1 MRQLVA
7 GYLSAAISRR
17 DFINRL
23 VATGVSAAAAQS
35 VLQSVSNVAHG
46 QELDPDELGY
56 RLFEGTT
63 GEALAEQLLAS
74 GVRYVFG
81 NSASQDASFYEALV
95 DRPQLNY
102 IITPHEGPGAAM
114 AAGYIK
120 ASGEPA
126 IVMQAGVVGL
136 TNAMGQMYNTWKEQ
150 IPLVFYSYTRPGT
163 AALGR
168 DGFEEVENQDD
179 MVAPITKYRW
189 VASRADKIPET
200 VRRAFKAAWTPSYG
214 PSYISWYMDFDGQK
228 IRTEIIDQDKLDPRM
243 RVRPNPTEVERAADL
258 LVAAKRPLMI
268 VGDEVYRAKAIPQA
282 VALAESLGISVVQA
296 RQVHTSFP
304 QNNPLWAGDLSSV
317 DRLEYPTSPDVV
329 INVGDKLQH
338 SGARLIVPRSTK
350 FIDMRIDANSI
361 GRVLRTDVP
370 LVADVAYGI
379 ADLQAAIDDRMT
391 ASLKTVASDR
401 LSASRA
407 YRQRLDAITT
417 QVARNPYWNDS
428 PMLSDRVTY
437 EVAQF
442 ADSDAIIVDDA
453 GSIGRAH
460 SFVYDPIDGR
470 ERFFYFGAHLGTG
483 VGTAAGVQL
492 ARPNRQVIC
501 LVGDGTFIFGPTA
514 LWNMARLELPVI
526 TIVYNN
532 HAYGGPHNRVISQY
546 PGGRMAQT
554 GRFVHDYLGKPD
566 MNMASI
572 AQGFGVQ
579 AEVADNPR
587 DLKAALARAGRA
599 THDGKPYL
607 IDAQVRRTG
616 PGWTDDPWIP
626 DIKTK

>member
-1 MRQLVA
+1 VRELVA
-7 GYLSAAISRR
+7 GYLSAALSRR
-17 DFINRL
+17 EFINRL
-23 VATGVSAAAAQS
+23 VAMGVSATAADS

-46 QELDPDELGY
+46 QDLTDDDLGL

-63 GEALAEQLLAS
+63 GEALAEQLMAS

-95 DRPQLNY
+95 DRPQLKY
-102 IITPHEGPGAAM
+102 VITPHEGPGAAM

-136 TNAMGQMYNTWKEQ
+136 TNAMGQMYNAWKEQ
-150 IPLVFYSYTRPGT
+150 VPLVFYSYTRPGT
-163 AALGR
+163 AAVGR
-168 DGFEEVENQDD
+168 DAFEEVENQDD

-189 VASRADKIPET
+189 VATRADKIPDT

-228 IRTEIIDQDKLDPRM
+228 IRSEIIDHDRLDPRM

-258 LVAAKRPLMI
+258 LVGASRPVMI

-282 VALAESLGISVVQA
+282 IALAESLGMSVVQA

-304 QNNPLWAGDLSSV
+304 QNHPLWVGDLASI
-317 DRLEYPTSPDVV
+317 DRLEYPKSPDVV

-338 SGARLIVPRSTK
+338 SGARLIVPRNTR

-361 GRVLRTDVP
+361 GRILRTDVP
-370 LVADVAYGI
+370 LVADVAYGL
-379 ADLQAAIDDRMT
+379 ADLQAAVDDRMT
-391 ASLKTVASDR
+391 NSLRNLASNR
-401 LSASRA
+401 LAANRA
-407 YRQRLDAITT
+407 YRQRADAISAS
-417 QVARNPYWNDS
+417 VSNNPYWNDS
-428 PMLSDRVTY
+428 PMLSDRVTW
-437 EVAQF
+437 EIAQF
-442 ADSDAIIVDDA
+442 ADPDAIIVDDA
-453 GSIGRAH
+453 GSIGRTH
-460 SFVYDPIDGR
+460 SFVYDPINGR
-470 ERFFYFGAHLGTG
+470 ERFFYYGAHLGTG
-483 VGTAAGVQL
+483 VGTATGVQL
-492 ARPNRQVIC
+492 ARPGRQVIC

-526 TIVYNN
+526 TVVYNN
-532 HAYGGPHNRVISQY
+532 HAYSGPHNRVISQY
-546 PGGRMAQT
+546 PEGRMAQT

-572 AQGFGVQ
+572 ANGFGVQ
-579 AEVADNPR
+579 AEVAENPR
-587 DLKAALARAGRA
+587 QLKSALGRA
-599 THDGKPYL
+599 RRATREGKPYL
-607 IDAQVRRTG
+607 IDAQIRRTG
-616 PGWTDDPWIP
+616 PGWVENPWIP
-626 DIKTK
+626 DIKGS

>member
-1 MRQLVA
+1 LVA

-17 DFINRL
+17 DFISRL
-23 VATGVSAAAAQS
+23 VAIGVSTAAAES
-35 VLQSVSNVAHG
+35 ILQSLSNVAHG
-46 QELDPDELGY
+46 QESGADDLGY

-95 DRPQLNY
+95 DRPQLKY
-102 IITPHEGPGAAM
+102 VLTPHEGPGAAM

-126 IVMQAGVVGL
+126 IAMQAGVVGL
-136 TNAMGQMYNTWKEQ
+136 TNAMGQMYNAWKEQ
-150 IPLVFYSYTRPGT
+150 VPLVFYSYTRPGT
-163 AALGR
+163 SAVGR
-168 DGFEEVENQDD
+168 DAFEEVENQDD

-189 VASRADKIPET
+189 VASRADKIPDT

-214 PSYISWYMDFDGQK
+214 PSYISWYMDFEGQK

-243 RVRPNPTEVERAADL
+243 RVRPNPAEVERAADL
-258 LVAAKRPLMI
+258 LVRARQPLMI

-282 VALAESLGISVVQA
+282 IALAESLGMSVVQG
-296 RQVHTSFP
+296 RQVHTCFP
-304 QNNPLWAGDLSSV
+304 QNHPLWVGDLASV
-317 DRLEYPTSPDVV
+317 DRLPYPASPDVV
-329 INVGDKLQH
+329 INVGDKMQH
-338 SGARLIVPRSTK
+338 SGARLIVPRNTR
-350 FIDMRIDANSI
+350 FIDMRIDADSI
-361 GRVLRTDVP
+361 GRILRTDVP
-370 LVADVAYGI
+370 LVADVAHGL
-379 ADLQAAIDDRMT
+379 ADLQAAVDDRMT
-391 ASLKTVASDR
+391 AELETIAGSR
-401 LSASRA
+401 LAANRA
-407 YRQRLDAITT
+407 YRQRLDAIT
-417 QVARNPYWNDS
+417 AGISRNPYWNDS

-437 EVAQF
+437 EVAAF

-460 SFVYDPIDGR
+460 SFVYDPINGR
-470 ERFFYFGAHLGTG
+470 ERFFYYGAHLGTG

-492 ARPNRQVIC
+492 ARPGRQVIC

-514 LWNMARLELPVI
+514 LWNMARLELPVV

-554 GRFVHDYLGKPD
+554 GHFVHDYLGKPD

-579 AEVADNPR
+579 AEVAEDPR
-587 DLKAALARAGRA
+587 QLRAALARARRAGR
-599 THDGKPYL
+599 DGKPYL

-616 PGWTDDPWIP
+616 AGWTDDPWIP
-626 DIKTK
+626 DIRAT

>member
-1 MRQLVA
+1 MRELVTS
-7 GYLSAAISRR
+7 YLSAAISRR
-17 DFINRL
+17 EFINRL
-23 VATGVSAAAAQS
+23 VALGVSAATAQS
-35 VLQSVSNVAHG
+35 ILKSVSNVAHG
-46 QELDPDELGY
+46 QELGPDGLGY
-56 RLFEGTT
+56 RLFEGST
-63 GEALAEQLLAS
+63 GEALAEQLMAS

-95 DRPQLNY
+95 DRPQLKY

-168 DGFEEVENQDD
+168 DAFEEVPSQDD
-179 MVAPITKYRW
+179 MVGPITKYRW
-189 VASRADKIPET
+189 IASRADKIPDT
-200 VRRAFKAAWTPSYG
+200 IRRAFKSSWTPAYG
-214 PSYISWYMDFDGQK
+214 PSYVSWYMDFDGQN
-228 IRTEIIDQDKLDPRM
+228 IRTEIIDQDKLDPNM

-258 LVAAKRPLMI
+258 LVGAKRPLMI
-268 VGDEVYRAKAIPQA
+268 VGDEVYRAKAFPQA
-282 VALAESLGISVVQA
+282 IALAETLGISVVQA
-296 RQVHTSFP
+296 RQVHTNFP
-304 QNNPLWAGDLSSV
+304 QNHPLWVGDLSSV
-317 DRLEYPTSPDVV
+317 DRLSYPASPDVV

-338 SGARLIVPRSTK
+338 SGARLIVPRSTR
-350 FIDMRIDANSI
+350 FIDMRIDAESI
-361 GRVLRTDVP
+361 GMLLRTDVP
-370 LVADVAYGI
+370 LVADVAYGLT
-379 ADLQAAIDDRMT
+379 DLQSAVEDRIT
-391 ASLKTVASDR
+391 PALRSIAQNRLDASLS
-401 LSASRA
+401 
-407 YRQRLDAITT
+407 YRQRVDALSA
-417 QVARNPYWNDS
+417 QVSKNPYWNDS
-428 PMLSDRVTY
+428 PILSDRVTY
-437 EVAQF
+437 EVAAF
-442 ADSDAIIVDDA
+442 ADKDAIIVDDA

-460 SFVYDPIDGR
+460 SLVYDPINGR

-492 ARPNRQVIC
+492 ARPGRQVIC
-501 LVGDGTFIFGPTA
+501 LVGDGTFVFGPTA

-532 HAYGGPHNRVISQY
+532 HAYSGPHNRVLAQY

-554 GRFVHDYLGKPD
+554 GQFVHDYLGKPD

-572 AQGFGVQ
+572 AQGFGVE
-579 AEVADNPR
+579 AEVVENPR
-587 DLKAALARAGRA
+587 QLKAALARAGRA
-599 THDGKPYL
+599 SRNGKPYL

-616 PGWTDDPWIP
+616 AGWTDDPWVP
-626 DIKTK
+626 DIKTT